1 MMLLN
6 HIRHLL
12 VVDSSY
18 PDKTVGMITPLDIRD
33 EEMNISWLYLSQH
46 SASNARLT
54 VLYVIVTVCVTEF
67 GLYAA
72 VRKKC
77 VRKLPILRSSSY

>member
-46 SASNARLT
+46 SASYAR
-54 VLYVIVTVCVTEF
+54 VTVSFMLSRPCMLLNS
-67 GLYAA
+67 G
-72 VRKKC
+72 
-77 VRKLPILRSSSY
+77 